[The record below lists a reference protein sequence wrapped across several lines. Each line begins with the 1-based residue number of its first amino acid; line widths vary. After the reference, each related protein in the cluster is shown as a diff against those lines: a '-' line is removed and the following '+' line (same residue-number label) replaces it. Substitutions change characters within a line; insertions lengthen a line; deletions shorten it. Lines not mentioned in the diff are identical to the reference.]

1 LTRFLLTLILGVF
14 VTGPVWAQQSDE
26 QVDTAEVADA
36 VEAADL
42 ATEKADDETAVEV
55 DTEADADAEAEAEV
69 ETEEFD
75 EAGLDEQ
82 GFSDEDDDFRPSE
95 VIPTDQSI
103 DFPTDI

>member
-1 LTRFLLTLILGVF
+1 MTRFLLTLILGVF

-42 ATEKADDETAVEV
+42 ATDEATDETAV
-55 DTEADADAEAEAEV
+55 DAEAEVEE

>member
-1 LTRFLLTLILGVF
+1 MTRFLPALILGVSIA
-14 VTGPVWAQQSDE
+14 GPAWAQQTDE
-26 QVDTAEVADA
+26 QVDGAEVAED
-36 VEAADL
+36 ADL
-42 ATEKADDETAVEV
+42 VTDEATDET
-55 DTEADADAEAEAEV
+55 EA

-95 VIPTDQSI
+95 IIPTDQSI

>member
-1 LTRFLLTLILGVF
+1 MTRFLLTLMLGVF
-14 VTGPVWAQQSDE
+14 IAGPAWAQQSDE
-26 QVDTAEVADA
+26 QDTDLVADEAIDETDIDAEV
-36 VEAADL
+36 E
-42 ATEKADDETAVEV
+42 E
-55 DTEADADAEAEAEV
+55 

-82 GFSDEDDDFRPSE
+82 GFSNEDDDFRPSE